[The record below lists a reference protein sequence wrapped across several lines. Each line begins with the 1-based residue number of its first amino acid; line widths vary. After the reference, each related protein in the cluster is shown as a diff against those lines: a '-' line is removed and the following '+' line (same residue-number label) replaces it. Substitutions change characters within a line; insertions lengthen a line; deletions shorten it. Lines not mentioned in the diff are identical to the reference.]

1 MFRRKYTGDTL
12 DGEREVVREH
22 CFQSLDDTLDGERE
36 VVREHCFQSLDEF
49 QLCSGASGVSGVSGA
64 SGGLGYTEE
73 GVWLLRHWPF

>member
-1 MFRRKYTGDTL
+1 
-12 DGEREVVREH
+12 
-22 CFQSLDDTLDGERE
+22 